1 MLANHNIDI
10 ATFSIVTSQQMPS
23 LQPTP
28 PVCSAHWRYAW
39 RDASACGGAGLF
51 KICATH
57 AGRHLCGS
65 PLLVDVRLQQR
76 DTLTTAQNVPAA
88 APSVSSPSAV
98 GGRACATPP
107 VLTMPHACRAFFAA
121 HCAIVAAAVYRI
133 PYTPPHTHLWVQLH
147 HAHDHACCA
156 AAVAS
161 PHRLPSLCPLCALR
175 RFCAPSALVQAA
187 AKPEASHVGSA
198 SSEEYSGFA
207 LTLHETVDRSLLDR
221 ELRLKSVSSASVSTH
236 ACGSSRVLALRTNCR
251 CACA

>member
-107 VLTMPHACRAFFAA
+107 VLTMPHACRAFYAA
-121 HCAIVAAAVYRI
+121 HCAIVAAPCV
-133 PYTPPHTHLWVQLH
+133 PYTPPLRTHTLHTWAHRH

-156 AAVAS
+156 AAGRQSAS
-161 PHRLPSLCPLCALR
+161 PSEPLSSLC
-175 RFCAPSALVQAA
+175 AA
-187 AKPEASHVGSA
+187 
-198 SSEEYSGFA
+198 
-207 LTLHETVDRSLLDR
+207 TI
-221 ELRLKSVSSASVSTH
+221 
-236 ACGSSRVLALRTNCR
+236 LRTICS
-251 CACA
+251 CAGGGKAGGQPRWLCFE

>member
-28 PVCSAHWRYAW
+28 PVCSAHWRCDW

-65 PLLVDVRLQQR
+65 PLLVDVLLQQR

-107 VLTMPHACRAFFAA
+107 FLTMPHACRAFFAA
-121 HCAIVAAAVYRI
+121 HCAIVAAAVYRV
-133 PYTPPHTHLWVQLH
+133 PYTPPHTHPAPMGAL
-147 HAHDHACCA
+147 APCA
-156 AAVAS
+156 RPCVLRRRCRQSAS
-161 PHRLPSLCPLCALR
+161 PSEPWPSLC
-175 RFCAPSALVQAA
+175 AA
-187 AKPEASHVGSA
+187 
-198 SSEEYSGFA
+198 
-207 LTLHETVDRSLLDR
+207 TI
-221 ELRLKSVSSASVSTH
+221 
-236 ACGSSRVLALRTNCR
+236 LRTICS
-251 CACA
+251 CAGGGKAGGQPRWLCFE